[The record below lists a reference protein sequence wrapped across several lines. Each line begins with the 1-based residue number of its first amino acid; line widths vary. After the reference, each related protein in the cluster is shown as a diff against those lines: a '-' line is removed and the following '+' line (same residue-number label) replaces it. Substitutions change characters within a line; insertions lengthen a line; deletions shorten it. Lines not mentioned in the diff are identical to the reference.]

1 MPPSVVPSAAS
12 PSGFPGGPSEF
23 TRALGRVAFPPPP
36 AAPAPLK
43 PKIEEKAAAARPSY
57 LPVLI
62 VLNLVFIAAVGLIVY
77 FALRR

>member
-1 MPPSVVPSAAS
+1 MPPAAS

-23 TRALGRVAFPPPP
+23 TRALGRVAFPPP
-36 AAPAPLK
+36 AAPAPPK
-43 PKIEEKAAAARPSY
+43 PKVEEKPAAARPSY
-57 LPVLI
+57 LPILI

>member
-1 MPPSVVPSAAS
+1 
-12 PSGFPGGPSEF
+12 
-23 TRALGRVAFPPPP
+23 VAFPPPP

-43 PKIEEKAAAARPSY
+43 PKVEEKAAAARPSY

-62 VLNLVFIAAVGLIVY
+62 VLNLVFIAVVGLIVY